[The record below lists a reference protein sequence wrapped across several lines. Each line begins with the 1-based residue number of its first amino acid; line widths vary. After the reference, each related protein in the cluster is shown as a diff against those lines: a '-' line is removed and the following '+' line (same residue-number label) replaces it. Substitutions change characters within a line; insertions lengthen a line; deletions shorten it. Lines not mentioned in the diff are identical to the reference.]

1 MVLYESG
8 MEEKRVGNGDQ
19 MTIWKMMC
27 VREYDEEER
36 WLFMSGW

>member
-27 VREYDEEER
+27 GREYDEEER

>member
-1 MVLYESG
+1 MVLYGG

-27 VREYDEEER
+27 VREYEEER

>member
-1 MVLYESG
+1 MLLYENG
-8 MEEKRVGNGDQ
+8 MAERMVGTGEQ

-36 WLFMSGW
+36 RLFMSGW